1 MKRNIFII
9 IMCLLIITG
18 CGNDSN
24 EKKLLHGELLD
35 FKESCNEYDDN
46 DTSKCLKTVA
56 VIKAKI
62 EPSYSNK
69 STINQNYFNIENFI
83 KKYNGDEYDEIQY
96 WAVANMKNGDES
108 KVISFT
114 VKRDLIKKIKNN
126 TVAANQ
132 LENYVDDLW
141 IIPSLK

>member
-114 VKRDLIKKIKNN
+114 VKKDLIKKIKNN